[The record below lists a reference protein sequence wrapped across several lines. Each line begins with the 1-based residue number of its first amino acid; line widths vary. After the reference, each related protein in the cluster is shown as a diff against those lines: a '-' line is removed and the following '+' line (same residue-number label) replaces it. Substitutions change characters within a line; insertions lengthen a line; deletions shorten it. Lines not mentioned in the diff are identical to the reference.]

1 MAGVRRGDTVAIVG
15 DNRPRLYWSMM
26 AAQSLGAIPVPMY
39 QDAVA
44 QELAYVLGHSGA
56 KLAVAQN
63 QEQVDKLL
71 SIAAEAPLLT
81 LIVYDE
87 PRGLRDYEPDRV
99 KSFESVA
106 AAGRE
111 ALRRDP
117 KLNDA
122 WLTDVSLGHGGDPS
136 VILYTSGTTGQP
148 KGVVLSQSN
157 VLVTARNAN
166 AFDKIGVRDEIIA
179 YLPMAWVGDH
189 IFSYGQALAAGCCVA
204 CPESPQTVIE
214 DRREIGPTFFFAPPR
229 VYENLLTAIVVR
241 MEDAGWTKRTLFKRF
256 MTVAKRAGE
265 RILNGERVGLWTRAL
280 YGLGHVL
287 VYGPLK
293 NRLGLTRTRVAY
305 TAGEAIGP
313 EIFRFYRSLGL
324 NLKQF
329 YGQTEASVYVTLQA
343 DGEIGADTVGK
354 PAPGVEVRVSPS
366 GEVEYSGP
374 GVFMHYF
381 KNEEAT
387 ANAKTPDG
395 FVRAGDAGIV
405 EPDGTLKIIDRAK
418 DVGRLNDGS
427 LLPPKYIENKLKFY
441 ANIKEAVAFG
451 HGRDF
456 AAVFINIDLLS
467 VGNWA
472 ERNNVTYASYQELA
486 AHPRV
491 YETIREHVD
500 EANRSL
506 AAEPALAG
514 AQIRR
519 FLILH
524 KELDADDGEL
534 TRTQKVRRSF
544 IAERYAPLVAALYS
558 GVQEQHIATAVTF
571 EDGRKGTIEATVRI
585 VDMPAYAPDGS
596 VLSDAPA
603 FPWLEAAE

>member
-1 MAGVRRGDTVAIVG
+1 
-15 DNRPRLYWSMM
+15 
-26 AAQSLGAIPVPMY
+26 
-39 QDAVA
+39 
-44 QELAYVLGHSGA
+44 
-56 KLAVAQN
+56 
-63 QEQVDKLL
+63 
-71 SIAAEAPLLT
+71 
-81 LIVYDE
+81 
-87 PRGLRDYEPDRV
+87 
-99 KSFESVA
+99 
-106 AAGRE
+106 
-111 ALRRDP
+111 
-117 KLNDA
+117 
-122 WLTDVSLGHGGDPS
+122 
-136 VILYTSGTTGQP
+136 
-148 KGVVLSQSN
+148 
-157 VLVTARNAN
+157 
-166 AFDKIGVRDEIIA
+166 
-179 YLPMAWVGDH
+179 MAWG
-189 IFSYGQALAAGCCVA
+189 
-204 CPESPQTVIE
+204 
-214 DRREIGPTFFFAPPR
+214 
-229 VYENLLTAIVVR
+229 N
-241 MEDAGWTKRTLFKRF
+241 
-256 MTVAKRAGE
+256 
-265 RILNGERVGLWTRAL
+265 
-280 YGLGHVL
+280 VL
-287 VYGPLK
+287 VYGPIK

-374 GVFMHYF
+374 GVF
-381 KNEEAT
+381 
-387 ANAKTPDG
+387 NALLQKRGSHGEHQNPRWLCPET
-395 FVRAGDAGIV
+395 GDAGIV

-456 AAVFINIDLLS
+456 AAAFINIDLLS

-486 AHPRV
+486 ADPRV
-491 YETIREHVD
+491 YETVRAHVD

-544 IAERYAPLVAALYS
+544 IAERYAPLVAALYD
-558 GVQEQHIATAVTF
+558 GVARAAYRH
-571 EDGRKGTIEATVRI
+571 RRHVRGWPQGH
-585 VDMPAYAPDGS
+585 DRSHGPDR
-596 VLSDAPA
+596 
-603 FPWLEAAE
+603 